1 MKAVQFSKIGGPEV
15 LELVDIPVPEPSADQ
30 VLIKVSA
37 IGVNFSEVGRRRG
50 SFPLPHGVSLP
61 YVPGYEC
68 SGTIESCGGNINSFK
83 KGDRVLVRGYSST
96 YCEYTAVDAS
106 MVYKIPD
113 GLDFIAAS
121 GIAGAYSTAWQAV
134 VKRGRLEKDE
144 TVLIQACASGVGI
157 ACVQVAKYLGAHVI
171 GTASTDEKLAWA
183 MEMGVDV
190 GINYSA
196 KSFKEEVSRITSG
209 KGVPIVIDGVGGDT
223 FLDGLKCLSPD
234 GRMVVYGVASGTRTA
249 NVTLPE
255 LWFTNLT
262 VMGAGS
268 SGLASEEFQEVIN
281 LVASGSLKM
290 VVDKTWPLEQA
301 AEAHK
306 YLEDRQVRG
315 KVVLTVS

>member
-1 MKAVQFSKIGGPEV
+1 MKAIQFSKTGNPDV
-15 LELVDIPVPEPSADQ
+15 LELVDLPVPAPTSEQ

-37 IGVNFSEVGRRRG
+37 IGVNFSEVGRRKG
-50 SFPLPHGVSLP
+50 TFPLPPGVSLP

-68 SGTIESCGGNINSFK
+68 SGTIEELGENVHSFE

-96 YCEYTAVDAS
+96 YCEYTAVDSS
-106 MVYKIPD
+106 MVYKIPHN
-113 GLDFIAAS
+113 LNFIDAS

-134 VKRGRLEKDE
+134 VKRGKLQKGE

-157 ACVQVAKYLGAHVI
+157 ACVQVAKYIGAHVI
-171 GTASTDEKLAWA
+171 GTTSTDEKLAWA
-183 MEMGVDV
+183 MSMGVDH
-190 GINYSA
+190 GINYSD
-196 KSFKEEVSRITSG
+196 SDFKDEIKRITSG
-209 KGVPIVIDGVGGDT
+209 IGVPMVIDGVGGET

-249 NVTLPE
+249 TVTLPE

-268 SGLASEEFQEVIN
+268 GGLSSSEFQEVIE
-281 LVASGSLKM
+281 LVANGSLKM